1 MITILIKP
9 RMILLLKKTKEDTTK
24 ILLIDNR
31 LSVLGERQR
40 DRRSVKSGE
49 NPSILGTSS

>member
-1 MITILIKP
+1 MITILTKP